1 MRRILLAPFG
11 WLYGQILS
19 VRELLYRRGIFKS
32 VKPEVPVI
40 AVGNLTLGGTGK
52 TPMVEY
58 LIHQLASKYRT
69 ATLSRGYGRETKGF
83 LLATPQHTA
92 RELGDEPFQ
101 LYSKFKDK
109 VKVSVGE
116 KRAEALKQLL
126 KSHADTQLVLLD
138 DAYQHMALQRHLNIL
153 LCDYSRLFYE
163 DYPIPAGNLREFP
176 EAAIRAGLVVVT
188 KCPATLKESQMEEII
203 KRIGEYTSAR
213 VAFATIEYG
222 QPVSFGKEDAIKNNV
237 LLLTGIARA
246 QQFASYVSDHW
257 QMQNWCEFRDHQ
269 PYGKTEVDRILQQWS
284 SMPMS
289 EKVIITTE
297 KDRARLISSDQ
308 FQRLAHIPM
317 FYIPIQIKF
326 IKGEEH
332 LLSLVGEV
340 MSNA

>member
-1 MRRILLAPFG
+1 MRRTLLAPFG

-19 VRELLYRRGIFKS
+19 VREVLYRRGVYRS
-32 VKPEVPVI
+32 TKPSIPVI

-58 LIHQLASKYRT
+58 LIRLLASKYRT

-83 LLATPQHTA
+83 LLATPQHSA

-101 LYSKFKDK
+101 LYQKFNDK
-109 VKVSVGE
+109 VQVAVGE
-116 KRAEALKQLL
+116 KRAEALHALL
-126 KSHADTQLVLLD
+126 KNDSNLQLVLLD
-138 DAYQHMALQRHLNIL
+138 DAYQHLALQRSLNIL
-153 LCDYSRLFYE
+153 LCDYSRPFYE

-188 KCPATLKESQMEEII
+188 KCPSVLKESQMEEII
-203 KRIGEYTSAR
+203 KRIGKYTSAP
-213 VAFATIEYG
+213 VAFTTIEYG
-222 QPVSFGKEDAIKNNV
+222 KPVSFGSDDLIENNV
-237 LLLTGIARA
+237 LLITGIARA
-246 QQFASYVSDHW
+246 QQFAAYVSDHW
-257 QMQNWCEFRDHQ
+257 QMQNWCEFSDHQ
-269 PYGKTEVDRILQQWS
+269 PYGKAEVDRILQLWS
-284 SMPMS
+284 SMTMS
-289 EKVIITTE
+289 KKVIITTE

-326 IKGEEH
+326 IEGEEH
-332 LLSLVGEV
+332 LRRMVGEV